1 MRSQVEDAVV
11 MYDHDNLRPRG
22 FGFVTF
28 ATDEAA
34 AAVMATGNM
43 QPLQDTRSEIKLT
56 INCSSR

>member
-11 MYDHDNLRPRG
+11 LYDHDNLRPRG

-34 AAVMATGNM
+34 AAMSAAGDM
-43 QPLQDTRSEIKLT
+43 QPLQDMRSEIKLT
-56 INCSSR
+56 ARAA

>member
-1 MRSQVEDAVV
+1 